1 MTTGIASFT
10 QAAEQAQQWV
20 NDLGENL
27 GWDIHRSYRLLRSVL
42 HALRDWLSP
51 EEAAD
56 LAAQLPMLVRGIYFD
71 GWNPQN
77 APVPDRSKPRFVER
91 VQCEMGKD
99 TLDDPDRAIAMVF
112 ELLERH
118 LDHGELVQVRNS
130 MKKRL
135 RQLWPSH

>member
-1 MTTGIASFT
+1 
-10 QAAEQAQQWV
+10 
-20 NDLGENL
+20 
-27 GWDIHRSYRLLRSVL
+27 
-42 HALRDWLSP
+42 
-51 EEAAD
+51 
-56 LAAQLPMLVRGIYFD
+56 MLVRGIYFD
-71 GWNPQN
+71 GWNSQD
-77 APVPDRSKPRFVER
+77 APVPDRSKPRFIER
-91 VQCEMGKD
+91 VQREMGKD